1 MSVIGPGYACLT
13 MTAVAARYE
22 FNGASRTLA
31 LVLGYTP
38 SDTRDE
44 FDRTSTTNAAANRLL
59 RFATFARRHS
69 LQHAFRIEECF
80 FSIASM
86 TAGRH
91 GQPERRSDQLAVPH
105 GNSGFTPDTRQTS
118 PEEAP
123 TAGNDA
129 RPSGQ
134 PKDVCAAKTTQCAVD
149 HLATRPLGRK
159 DRQGQIRLEISE

>member
-22 FNGASRTLA
+22 FNGAWRTLA